1 MTEYKFVVQE
11 HSSSG
16 GGIPVCNFFDKLACS
31 LVVVDYYMPLKMPS
45 EAHTGR
51 VVHRQNLCT
60 GIESNPMHAREG
72 KLVPVPSQLL
82 SAACP
87 QYAMPKLLATTEC
100 VSQPGPQADAVFSV
114 SLSEEDCDLD
124 FVHEG
129 GGRYSTITEPDCR
142 TCGLEPERALVCAG
156 KRVSSCLRCELYTNI
171 RSQEEGLR
179 IFVELAGAA
188 ETHRRMRWARVEMD
202 GGLEEEAKSRTATFM
217 KILENILVLEM

>member
-1 MTEYKFVVQE
+1 MKCYMTEYKFVVQE
-11 HSSSG
+11 HSSGG
-16 GGIPVCNFFDKLACS
+16 GGIPVCKTIDKLACS

-51 VVHRQNLCT
+51 VVHGQNLCT

-87 QYAMPKLLATTEC
+87 QQAMPKLLATTEC
-100 VSQPGPQADAVFSV
+100 VSQSGPQAGAVSSV

-129 GGRYSTITEPDCR
+129 GGRYSTMTEPGR
-142 TCGLEPERALVCAG
+142 L
-156 KRVSSCLRCELYTNI
+156 SNMWS
-171 RSQEEGLR
+171 
-179 IFVELAGAA
+179 GA
-188 ETHRRMRWARVEMD
+188 
-202 GGLEEEAKSRTATFM
+202 
-217 KILENILVLEM
+217 